1 MEDPSQKRYL
11 AESLVNQTGL
21 KFSREMFQSQ
31 LNYMSIALSEKEIS
45 TVFTLFDRYTQL
57 EQIQKTLRQYQEE
70 ERLAYSN
77 YQLPTVGSPQRLQ
90 PARPFSEHAVDL
102 WNEYDAIARPLL
114 QQEPPLK

>member
-45 TVFTLFDRYTQL
+45 TVFTLFDRYT
-57 EQIQKTLRQYQEE
+57 
-70 ERLAYSN
+70 
-77 YQLPTVGSPQRLQ
+77 
-90 PARPFSEHAVDL
+90 
-102 WNEYDAIARPLL
+102 
-114 QQEPPLK
+114 